1 MSESKQ
7 PKLTCPHCS
16 KEIHYVT
23 AAHVPEK
30 QVMSMRLESAT
41 GHFSAKTLGATIVE
55 FDKLL
60 KAVARDVGGKV
71 EVFIDSLE
79 KDDKSLTVGFM
90 IATVTGERHKPSA
103 PTK

>member
-1 MSESKQ
+1 MRKTTN
-7 PKLTCPHCS
+7 PKLMCPHCS
-16 KEIHYVT
+16 KEIHCVT
-23 AAHVPEK
+23 AVHIPEK

-79 KDDKSLTVGFM
+79 KDDESLTVGFM
-90 IATVTGERHKPSA
+90 IATVTGEKKRVRP
-103 PTK
+103 